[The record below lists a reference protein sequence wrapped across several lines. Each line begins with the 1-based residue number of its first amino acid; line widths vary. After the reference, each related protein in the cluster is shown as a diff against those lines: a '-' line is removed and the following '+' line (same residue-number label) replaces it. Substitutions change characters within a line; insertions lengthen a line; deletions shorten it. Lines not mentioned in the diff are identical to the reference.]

1 MCRSS
6 LYQNTQISSFVLL
19 QQFMIETCRCLLT
32 SKDPLH
38 DASTLTSHNDMP
50 GSYDTPNIGQ
60 SPLAFPLRHI
70 FERRVKIDVPEIV
83 KCSKRG
89 DSRVQEKKLT
99 FATDL
104 CRTDCENVACEIAS
118 DSSTLDSSTVTTER
132 GLIWPTNSRDL
143 LETGSVEISNFPQHV
158 ALSDSTLCPSVA
170 VHGAAKMLMTRESFF
185 PGQVVE
191 ERTRMFSQ
199 TELNREQPSLQRLS
213 QPFSHTNK
221 DFLSNQADGEP
232 SETSFAL
239 TRENSREGS
248 SEISSV
254 LTFNPKGYSDPRHET
269 KFAFLRDKVI
279 NVYIYT

>member
-1 MCRSS
+1 MWRSS
-6 LYQNTQISSFVLL
+6 LDQNTQISSFVLL

-38 DASTLTSHNDMP
+38 DASMLISHNDMP
-50 GSYDTPNIGQ
+50 GSHNDTPNIGQ
-60 SPLAFPLRHI
+60 SSLAFPVRHI
-70 FERRVKIDVPEIV
+70 SEMRVKIDVPENV
-83 KCSKRG
+83 KLSKLG
-89 DSRVQEKKLT
+89 DSTVQEKKLT

-104 CRTDCENVACEIAS
+104 CRTDCENVAGEMAL

-143 LETGSVEISNFPQHV
+143 LETGSVEISNFPQHG

-170 VHGAAKMLMTRESFF
+170 VHGA
-185 PGQVVE
+185 GQVVE
-191 ERTRMFSQ
+191 ERTRIFSQ
-199 TELNREQPSLQRLS
+199 TELNREQPSLLRLS
-213 QPFSHTNK
+213 QPFSHTDK
-221 DFLSNQADGEP
+221 DFLSNRADGEP
-232 SETSFAL
+232 SENSFAM
-239 TRENSREGS
+239 TRENSRECS

-279 NVYIYT
+279 NIYIYT